1 LVRVF
6 HWGLVAC
13 VLAAYLAEDEALEL
27 HTWAGYGALAL
38 VGARL
43 VWGFV
48 GTGHA
53 RFADFV
59 RGPRATLGYL
69 RDELAGRARRYLG
82 HNPAG
87 AAMVLALLAGIL
99 ATALTGMA
107 TLGANELAGPL
118 APWLAGVS
126 DESAHA
132 IEDVHEAIANLT
144 MLLVPLH
151 LAGVALASWL
161 HRENLVLAMVDG
173 RKREERP

>member
-1 LVRVF
+1 
-6 HWGLVAC
+6 
-13 VLAAYLAEDEALEL
+13 
-27 HTWAGYGALAL
+27 
-38 VGARL
+38 
-43 VWGFV
+43 
-48 GTGHA
+48 
-53 RFADFV
+53 
-59 RGPRATLGYL
+59 
-69 RDELAGRARRYLG
+69 
-82 HNPAG
+82 
-87 AAMVLALLAGIL
+87 MVLALLAGIL